1 MMRKLIQL
9 AFLPLNQDWA
19 LLLLRVWLGV
29 SLFVVHGYEKLVT
42 FSQMAQCFPD
52 PLHIGQTPSL
62 VLALLADAVCSLL
75 IIFGILTRLSSL
87 FVVCSIGVAYVIV
100 WHASLLNIRGEVAYL
115 YLGGYAVLMLAGPGK
130 YSLDYRLGLL
140 TAACITT

>member
-42 FSQMAQCFPD
+42 FSQMAQRFPD

-62 VLALLADAVCSLL
+62 VFALLADAVCSLL

>member
-42 FSQMAQCFPD
+42 FSQMAQRFPD